1 MLQDLD
7 VVCKHNLDFL
17 RSYEFVAPRTYPVGV
32 SNDVMVSKR
41 KSPFAGRLI
50 HQLHNWN
57 KFLFIK

>member
-1 MLQDLD
+1 M
-7 VVCKHNLDFL
+7 VCKHNLDFL